1 MFDNVIKSTPAFN
14 FYQLNL
20 SPGHRYEGAGLTS
33 LSLRPANLF
42 FAKLFEGSGIA
53 ATLPGVGLFAFN
65 RPHREIREY
74 CLKKALEAP
83 FGTVAFSAVGIRAQ
97 IHGERIAVV
106 NNLATILGDKTY
118 RISYKEIKTTLESQ
132 KIFTSSL
139 LPLPFYRA
147 LKKAMKEAGIVLLP
161 GSDENP
167 MLLKDLPWPFL
178 ASVKENPGAFG
189 FTIDNPFEEFLN
201 LTLYQIGSM
210 VVKSEDYRIFLNGSF
225 KIIERNPD
233 ENDAVR
239 LINACG
245 IRGIHAPATPS
256 KYNQKIMTQT
266 FKTAF
271 VAAEKGVV
279 VFPAVGM
286 GVWRGDP
293 ELYWTAFL
301 DAVLTSNDKFEKI
314 CVNPGHAPSASGKYK
329 GSKGEEF
336 QLILNDYL
344 KKHET
349 NNALKAITN
358 LFEAKTDLVQ
368 LAHNLKKAFPDK
380 TVSLF
385 NASDPDVTL
394 GYHVGEYVNNL
405 PHTYTTEEN
414 YTAMGTNGLCF
425 EEITGVHDSNDR
437 TIQAL

>member
-1 MFDNVIKSTPAFN
+1 MFDNAIKNTPPFN

-20 SPGHRYEGAGLTS
+20 SSSHRCAGASLTS

-42 FAKLFEGSGIA
+42 FAKLFEGSGITT
-53 ATLPGVGLFAFN
+53 TLPGEELFAFK
-65 RPHREIREY
+65 RPHAEVREY
-74 CLKKALEAP
+74 FLKKVTENP
-83 FGTVAFSAVGIRAQ
+83 HGVVAFSAKGIRTQ
-97 IHGERIAVV
+97 IHADRITVV
-106 NNLATILGDKTY
+106 NDLSTILGEKTY

-139 LPLPFYRA
+139 LPLPFYRGI
-147 LKKAMKEAGIVLLP
+147 KKAMKEEGIVLLP
-161 GSDENP
+161 GTDREPLVLKNMRMSFLDTVKDNP
-167 MLLKDLPWPFL
+167 
-178 ASVKENPGAFG
+178 AAFG
-189 FTIDNPFEEFLN
+189 FTSENPFEEFLN

-210 VVKSEDYRIFLNGSF
+210 VVKSEDYHIFLSGSF
-225 KIIERNPD
+225 KIIERNPN
-233 ENDAVR
+233 ENDAIR

-245 IRGIHAPATPS
+245 IRGIHAPSTPPQ
-256 KYNQKIMTQT
+256 YNKKIMTQT
-266 FKTAF
+266 FKTALI
-271 VAAEKGVV
+271 AAEKGVV

-293 ELYWTAFL
+293 DLYWTAFL
-301 DAVLTSNDKFEKI
+301 DAVLESNDALEKI
-314 CVNPGHAPSASGKYK
+314 CVNPGHAPSASEKYK

-344 KKHET
+344 LKNGT
-349 NNALKAITN
+349 NRALRKITN
-358 LFEAKTDLVQ
+358 LFETKTDLVQ
-368 LAHNLKKAFPDK
+368 LAYNLKKAFPEK
-380 TVSLF
+380 TISLF

-425 EEITGVHDSNDR
+425 EEITGVHESNDR
-437 TIQAL
+437 IIQS